1 MSKTRFHI
9 VQSFKFG
16 EVADLVAWSIV
27 DIQIMRTGKRNH
39 RYYWPFE
46 VTSETLDNVVRNF
59 DNNVRGVDIAVDEN
73 HEYDHKAMGWYR
85 RLYRVGTDDLW
96 ATIELTEY
104 GAEIL
109 RKWTYKY
116 FSPEIVRNDIDEET
130 GNEIKDLLIG
140 GAFTNRPFFKKMVS
154 LQASEST
161 AWQEWQDNSTF
172 IYFDCKPMDKIKS
185 LLESYKDSKTLKF
198 NQKFDLK
205 MAFNELPEEEK
216 TQVQDAVDTELA
228 KPEVGTPE
236 AKAADADT
244 PPPASATADTD
255 KVPAEQYNE
264 VLKQK
269 NELEKQIVKS
279 DCERMFSEKL
289 AFSETNKSGIFNA
302 STQKDSAIAFLMS
315 LSSEQRAKFSDLVAG
330 IDKSVFGIF
339 GEVGRDGDDTNSEEK
354 DKQQKY
360 HEAVTKLA
368 QEKNIE
374 YHEATKLISYNDFN

>member
-1 MSKTRFHI
+1 MNKTRFHI
-9 VQSFKFG
+9 VQSFQFG
-16 EVADLVAWSIV
+16 EVADLVAWSMV
-27 DIQIMRTGKRNH
+27 DIQIMRTGKWNH

-85 RLYRVGTDDLW
+85 KLYRVGTDDLW

-116 FSPEIVRNDIDEET
+116 FSPEIVRNDVDEET
-130 GNEIKDLLIG
+130 GQEIKDLLIG

-154 LQASEST
+154 LQASEWT

-172 IYFDCKPMDKIKS
+172 IFYDCKPMDKIKS
-185 LLESYKDSKTLKF
+185 LLESHKDSKTLKF

-205 MAFNELPEEEK
+205 MAFNELPDEEK
-216 TQVQDAVDTELA
+216 TQVQDEVDTELA
-228 KPEVGTPE
+228 KPEVETP
-236 AKAADADT
+236 APSDDT
-244 PPPASATADTD
+244 PPPAPAPADAD
-255 KVPAEQYNE
+255 KVDVAQYNE
-264 VLKQK
+264 VLRQK

-289 AFSETNKSGIFNA
+289 AFTETNKSGIFNT
-302 STQKDSAIAFLMS
+302 STQKESAIAFLMS
-315 LSSEQRAKFSDLVAG
+315 LSSEQRAKFSDLVSG

-339 GEVGRDGDDTNSEEK
+339 GEHGHDGDVDNEEK
-354 DKQQKY
+354 TKQQKY
-360 HEAVTKLA
+360 HEAVINLSK
-368 QEKNIE
+368 EKAIP
-374 YHEATKLISYNDFN
+374 YHEAAKLVDYNSIK